1 MQVFQKRKDGV
12 WRNAIS
18 ACLTGEERGVFLASL
33 RESPYPQGIVDSGP
47 LLIFWVVDGCSG

>member
-18 ACLTGEERGVFLASL
+18 ACLTGEERGFSL
-33 RESPYPQGIVDSGP
+33 HHSGKV
-47 LLIFWVVDGCSG
+47 LIHRG

>member
-18 ACLTGEERGVFLASL
+18 AGLTGEERGFS
-33 RESPYPQGIVDSGP
+33 YHHSGKVLIHRAFHSRP
-47 LLIFWVVDGCSG
+47 LLIFRVVDGHSG